1 MQQVCASQV
10 PRGPEMLTRRAQC
23 AQGTGI
29 GSDGSIAFRGILTIT
44 TLWGIC
50 SSLDSQPKTLQ
61 QVEFGHSSVTAR
73 PRNQRIKSPAIS
85 GVDTALFG
93 KNPKGPIPIRW
104 RWNQLSGKF
113 MRIAPLKCSPQSF
126 GTKGGIERTRCD
138 EQVQVNQITNSAVGT
153 GPRYREGMNLFRELL
168 LAGDHRIRRRW
179 DFCES
184 GNRLTL

>member
-1 MQQVCASQV
+1 
-10 PRGPEMLTRRAQC
+10 
-23 AQGTGI
+23 
-29 GSDGSIAFRGILTIT
+29 
-44 TLWGIC
+44 
-50 SSLDSQPKTLQ
+50 
-61 QVEFGHSSVTAR
+61 
-73 PRNQRIKSPAIS
+73 
-85 GVDTALFG
+85 
-93 KNPKGPIPIRW
+93 
-104 RWNQLSGKF
+104 